1 MGTLTRALI
10 IINVAIFLVVFSMP
24 DALLEQTFTLLGFSG
39 ASMFEIWRWFTSL
52 FLHASASH
60 LFFNMIALYFFGRVV
75 EDELK
80 ARRFLIIYLLSGLAG
95 NLAYGFTSTLPAVG
109 ASGCIFGVMGAAM
122 LIKPKEMIRLYVIPL
137 PLGLIAILYILTQA
151 ALAVIPLSDTGIA
164 YMAHIGGLVMGIVLV
179 FFYEPRDS
187 IKGIAFM
194 ILLVALLIILWPLI
208 GFVITIGHVV
218 LSVIDFIVGLV
229 LYGIA
234 KFLLAWIWV
243 AG

>member
-1 MGTLTRALI
+1 
-10 IINVAIFLVVFSMP
+10 
-24 DALLEQTFTLLGFSG
+24 
-39 ASMFEIWRWFTSL
+39 
-52 FLHASASH
+52 
-60 LFFNMIALYFFGRVV
+60 
-75 EDELK
+75 
-80 ARRFLIIYLLSGLAG
+80 
-95 NLAYGFTSTLPAVG
+95 VG

-208 GFVITIGHVV
+208 GFVITIGHAV
-218 LSVIDFIVGLV
+218 LSVIDFIVGIV

-234 KFLLAWIWV
+234 KLILSWIWV